1 LINNKLINKEQKD
14 NKQKS
19 GQLEINEI
27 SAVIEP
33 GEFPKDYM
41 EINFGPHHP
50 STHGVFRFIAKLDGE
65 KILEVEPIVGYL
77 HRGIEK
83 IAENRTYIQFKPLVD
98 RLDYTGAMNN
108 EFGYCLAVEKLM
120 DLEAPP
126 KAQAIRVICS
136 ELNRI
141 CAHEVFFGAMGLE
154 VGAFT
159 PFLFGFK
166 DRELAMHLME
176 MLAGGRL
183 TFNYFTIGG
192 VRQDVPKGFYE
203 ETKEFLKK
211 FKSSLAEYHELF
223 SGNEIFIK
231 RTKGVGVIT
240 REDAIEWS
248 MSGPTLRGSG
258 ACFDIRKVEPYSGY
272 DKYDWEIPVG
282 KNGDVYDRYWVRM
295 REMEQSARIVEQ
307 AIESLP
313 SGDYQAKV
321 SRVIRPPAGEVYYR
335 VEGTKG
341 EVGFYV
347 VSDGSDKP
355 YRIKIRTPSFN
366 HLNALNYVLKNSY
379 IADFPI
385 ILGSFDTVMGSVDR

>member
-1 LINNKLINKEQKD
+1 MKNKIKNEIQEID
-14 NKQKS
+14 EIS
-19 GQLEINEI
+19 EINE
-27 SAVIEP
+27 P
-33 GEFPKDYM
+33 GEYPRDYM

-65 KILEVEPIVGYL
+65 KIIKIEPIIGYL

-83 IAENRTYIQFKPLVD
+83 IGENRTYVQFKPLVD

-120 DLEAPP
+120 NIEAPL
-126 KAQAIRVICS
+126 KAQAIRVICA

-154 VGAFT
+154 AGAFT

-166 DRELAMHLME
+166 DREMAIHLME

-192 VRQDVPKGFYE
+192 VRQDVPAGFF
-203 ETKEFLKK
+203 KEAKDYLKQ
-211 FKSSLAEYHELF
+211 FKKNLAEYHELF
-223 SGNEIFIK
+223 SGNEIFMK
-231 RTKGVGVIT
+231 RTKGIGVIS

-248 MSGPTLRGSG
+248 MSGPTLRASG
-258 ACFDIRKVEPYSGY
+258 ARFDIRKIEPYSGY
-272 DKYDWEIPVG
+272 DKYDWEVPAG
-282 KNGDVYDRYWVRM
+282 NNGDVYDRYLVRM
-295 REMEQSARIVEQ
+295 NEMAQSARIIEQ
-307 AIESLP
+307 ALESLP
-313 SGDYQAKV
+313 DGDYQTKV
-321 SRVIRPPAGEVYYR
+321 PRIIKPPTGELYLR

-341 EVGFYV
+341 EVGFYI
-347 VSDGSDKP
+347 VSDGTDKP

-366 HLNALNYVLKNSY
+366 HLNALNHVLRNSY
-379 IADFPI
+379 IADFPL

>member
-1 LINNKLINKEQKD
+1 MAD
-14 NKQKS
+14 
-19 GQLEINEI
+19 EIKNNEI
-27 SAVIEP
+27 EVDEISEISEP
-33 GEFPKDYM
+33 GEYPKDYM

-65 KILEVEPIVGYL
+65 KILEVEPVVGYL

-83 IAENRTYIQFKPLVD
+83 MAESRTYVQFKPLVD

-108 EFGYCLAVEKLM
+108 EFGYCLSIEKLM
-120 DLEAPP
+120 DIEAPP
-126 KAQAIRVICS
+126 KAQAIRVICA

-154 VGAFT
+154 AGAFT

-166 DRELAMHLME
+166 DRETAIHLME

-192 VRQDVPKGFYE
+192 VRQDVPAGFF
-203 ETKEFLKK
+203 KEAKDYLKQ
-211 FKSSLAEYHELF
+211 FKKNLAEYHELF

-231 RTKGVGVIT
+231 RTKDIGVIS

-248 MSGPTLRGSG
+248 MSGPTLRASG
-258 ACFDIRKVEPYSGY
+258 VRFDIRKVEPYSGY
-272 DKYDWEIPVG
+272 DKYDWEVPAG
-282 KNGDVYDRYWVRM
+282 SNGDIYDRYWVRM
-295 REMEQSARIVEQ
+295 NELAQSARIIEQ
-307 AIESLP
+307 ALDSLP
-313 SGDYQAKV
+313 DGDYQTKV
-321 SRVIRPPAGEVYYR
+321 SRNIKPPAGEVYFR

-347 VSDGSDKP
+347 ISDGTDKP
-355 YRIKIRTPSFN
+355 YRMKIRTPSFN
-366 HLNALNYVLKNSY
+366 HLNALNYVLKNNY
-379 IADFPI
+379 IADFPL